1 MIKLLGIVV
10 FGFILTGCAALQTLT
25 GKAATVNDEALN
37 TAEWT
42 ICYAASIG
50 AIRRKYSTPEKA
62 KVWRE
67 LCSTG
72 EFSPE
77 E

>member
-1 MIKLLGIVV
+1 MYKLLGIAVVV
-10 FGFILTGCAALQTLT
+10 FTLTGCTALEKIT
-25 GKAATVNDEALN
+25 GKASTVNDEALN

-50 AIRRKYSTPEKA
+50 SIRRKYSTPEKA

>member
-1 MIKLLGIVV
+1 MIKLFSVVV
-10 FGFILTGCAALQTLT
+10 FALTLTGCAAFDVAT
-25 GKAATVNDEALN
+25 GKAANINDEALN
-37 TAEWT
+37 AAEWT

-50 AIRRKYSTPEKA
+50 AIRRKYSTPDKA

-72 EFSPE
+72 EFTPAE
-77 E
+77 